1 MKSLPALL
9 VLLVGSSALADTT
22 GADDAEAKEDPQL
35 VLLNANPKLGDRAKI
50 DRLRRVLDARGI
62 LFRLPERME
71 ATLDGRNVLIADV
84 DAIKEAYNKLDFTT
98 ALDIVQADE
107 ARILQGVSGGD
118 PIPAL
123 AQLSE
128 WRGLIAAGMED
139 PEEAVRWFRA
149 AVRFNPAWE
158 PMKPGPS
165 VRKLIKRARKE
176 TQEMGRLR
184 VEVDP
189 PEAMIQINGGKA
201 QSASDKVS
209 LPVGVHLVVI
219 SAEGRKTYGEM
230 VDIRADKT
238 EKLSLTLDPER
249 KSDRAAKLVDAAVAA
264 PPGKARLKKT
274 RALSDMAGG
283 ATRFLVIEEGND
295 DNLTIRVYDLES
307 KKVSK
312 PLGIDSTASSAAIAR
327 KVLAALEP
335 ENMLD
340 PRTVMVIEKQ
350 QQSRAWYERWYVW
363 VGVAAVLGGGYLT
376 YDYMTRDPS
385 AVRGFQ

>member
-1 MKSLPALL
+1 MKAFVALL
-9 VLLVGSSALADTT
+9 LLCASGAAVADTT
-22 GADDAEAKEDPQL
+22 EDAESREDPQL

-62 LFRLPERME
+62 LFRLPERLE

-84 DAIKEAYNKLDFTT
+84 DAIKEAYTRLDFTA
-98 ALDIVQADE
+98 ALDIVQEDE
-107 ARILQGVSGGD
+107 ARILQGVAGGD

-139 PEEAVRWFRA
+139 PEEAIRWFRA
-149 AVRFNPAWE
+149 AARFNPAWE

-165 VRKLIKRARKE
+165 VRKLIKKARKE
-176 TQEMGRLR
+176 TDEMGRLR
-184 VEVDP
+184 IDCDP
-189 PEAMIQINGGKA
+189 PEAMVQVNGGKA
-201 QSASDKVS
+201 QSASEKLT
-209 LPVGVHLVVI
+209 LPIGVHLVVI
-219 SAEGRKTYGEM
+219 SAEGRKTYGEL

-238 EKLSLTLDPER
+238 EKLSITLDPER

-264 PPGKARLKKT
+264 PPGKARLRKT
-274 RALSDMAGG
+274 KALSDMTGG
-283 ATRFLVIEEGND
+283 ATRFLVIEEGNPD
-295 DNLTIRVYDLES
+295 KLTIRVYDLES
-307 KKVSK
+307 KKVSR
-312 PLGIDSTASSAAIAR
+312 PVGIGSTASSAAIAR

-340 PRTVMVIEKQ
+340 PRAVMVIER
-350 QQSRAWYERWYVW
+350 QQSRHWYERWYVW
-363 VGVAAVLGGGYLT
+363 VGVAAVLGGGYLG
-376 YDYMTRDPS
+376 YEYMTRDPM

>member
-1 MKSLPALL
+1 MKCLAALL
-9 VLLVGSSALADTT
+9 LLVGSSVALADTEL
-22 GADDAEAKEDPQL
+22 DSKESKEDPQL
-35 VLLNANPKLGDRAKI
+35 VLLNANPKLGDRGQV
-50 DRLRRVLDARGI
+50 DRLRRVLDARGY
-62 LFRLPERME
+62 LMSLPERMA

-84 DAIKEAYNKLDFTT
+84 DAIKEAYNKLDFTA
-98 ALDIVQADE
+98 ALDIVLADE
-107 ARILQGVSGGD
+107 ARILQGVTGGD

-139 PEEAVRWFRA
+139 PDEAVRWFRA

-165 VRKLIKRARKE
+165 VRKLIKKARRE
-176 TQEMGRLR
+176 TQEMGRLKL
-184 VEVDP
+184 EVDP

-201 QSASDKVS
+201 QPAGDKVT

-219 SAEGRKTYGEM
+219 SADGRKTYGEL

-249 KSDRAAKLVDAAVAA
+249 KSDRAAKLVDEAVAA
-264 PPGKARLKKT
+264 PPGKARLKKA
-274 RALSDMAGG
+274 RALSGMTGG

-295 DNLTIRVYDLES
+295 DKLTIRVYDLES

-312 PLGIDSTASSAAIAR
+312 PVGIGSNASSAAIAR

-340 PRTVMVIEKQ
+340 PRTVMVIERQ

-363 VGVAAVLGGGYLT
+363 VGVAAVLGGGYLG
-376 YDYMTRDPS
+376 YEYMTRDPS

>member
-22 GADDAEAKEDPQL
+22 GADAEAKEDPQL

>member
-1 MKSLPALL
+1 MKLVALL
-9 VLLVGSSALADTT
+9 LLLASSVAIADTT
-22 GADDAEAKEDPQL
+22 EDTESKDDPQL
-35 VLLNANPKLGDRAKI
+35 VLLNASPKLGDRGQV
-50 DRLRRVLDARGI
+50 DRLRRVLDARGYLMRI
-62 LFRLPERME
+62 SDRMA

-107 ARILQGVSGGD
+107 ARILGGVAGGD

-128 WRGLIAAGMED
+128 WRGVIAAGMED

-149 AVRFNPAWE
+149 AARFNPAWT

-176 TQEMGRLR
+176 TATMGRLK
-184 VEVDP
+184 VEVEP
-189 PEAMIQINGGKA
+189 PEAMIQINGGKP
-201 QSASDKVS
+201 QPASEKVS
-209 LPVGVHLVVI
+209 LPEGIHLVTI
-219 SAEGRKTYGEM
+219 SAEGRKTYAEL
-230 VDIRADKT
+230 VDVRADKL
-238 EKLSLTLDPER
+238 EKVEITLDPER
-249 KSDRAAKLVDAAVAA
+249 KSDRAAKLVDAAITA

-274 RALSDMAGG
+274 KALSDMTGG
-283 ATRFLVIEEGND
+283 ATRFLVIEEGNE
-295 DNLTIRVYDLES
+295 NKLTIRVYDLGS

-312 PLGIDSTASSAAIAR
+312 PLDLDSSASSAAIAR

-335 ENMLD
+335 ENMMD
-340 PRTVMVIEKQ
+340 PQTIMVIEQ
-350 QQSRAWYERWYVW
+350 QRSQRWYERWYVW
-363 VGVAAVLGGGYLT
+363 VGIGAVIGGGVIGYH
-376 YDYMTRDPS
+376 YMSRDPS